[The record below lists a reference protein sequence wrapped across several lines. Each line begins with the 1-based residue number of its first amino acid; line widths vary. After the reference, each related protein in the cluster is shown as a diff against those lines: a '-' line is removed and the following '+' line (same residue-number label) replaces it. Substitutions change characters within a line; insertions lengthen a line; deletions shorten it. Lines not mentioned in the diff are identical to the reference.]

1 MALQQGSSGS
11 SVRNLQQALNEA
23 GFDPGPIDGIFGPRT
38 EAAVREYQAAQ
49 GYEVTGIAGGDTLA
63 GLGLTSDEPAEGDG
77 GPGMSLPGDPEL
89 WKVGN
94 KDMLV
99 YVVPDSFPPIYMM
112 WEVPDGEDLQSFF
125 GPDQEIVYDQEMK
138 FREARQLG
146 ALVFGTTDELA
157 NFDDDPFSSWSYMLE
172 TEAQSQPWIMDEDYQ
187 ALIAMAVLEGRTLTD
202 AEIQSTG
209 WWRDN
214 SSAQREWMKLYH
226 GDPMEANRRLE
237 DNRALARQ
245 VLTDAG
251 LTGFGDDLVTF
262 MADKVTM
269 GDWSETYFNTQVTA
283 ISDPSALYAI
293 DADLVDFQDGLDTTI
308 EQENTVSDLVNKW
321 LGPAMGQ
328 WSDEEIDEWAGIL
341 RNDPNGEQRLVEM
354 LKNQRLA
361 VFTNEAHADRNLS
374 YQDIAQPWK
383 NYGFAQW
390 GQQMDET
397 DPMFIEMI
405 NNNDAT
411 LNGQLLRKTGLK
423 QGVGKVVEDANKGLV
438 QATGGSVRRQV

>member
-11 SVRNLQQALNEA
+11 SVRNLQQALLEA

-38 EAAVREYQAAQ
+38 ESAVRDYQAAQ
-49 GYEVTGIAGGDTLA
+49 GYEVNGIAGTDTLA
-63 GLGLTSDEPAEGDG
+63 GLGLNSDDPDGGDG
-77 GPGMSLPGDPEL
+77 GPGMSVPGDPEL

-94 KDMLV
+94 KTYLV
-99 YVVPDSFPPIYMM
+99 YVVPDTFPPVYMG
-112 WEVPDGEDLQSFF
+112 WQAIDDDDIQSFF
-125 GPDQEIVYDQEMK
+125 GPDQDIVYDQEMK

-146 ALVFGTTDELA
+146 LLIFGTTDELA
-157 NFDDDPFSSWSYMLE
+157 NFDDDPFTSWSYMME

-187 ALIAMAVLEGRTLTD
+187 ALIAMAILEGRTLTD
-202 AEIQSTG
+202 AEIQSTN

-214 SSAQREWMKLYH
+214 TSAQREWMKLFH
-226 GDPMEANRRLE
+226 GDPEEANRRLE

-269 GDWSETYFNTQVTA
+269 GDWSETYFNTQVNA
-283 ISDPSALYAI
+283 ISDPASDYAI
-293 DADLVDFQDGLDTTI
+293 DEDLTEFQENLGTTI
-308 EQENTVSDLVNKW
+308 EHENTVSDLVNKW

-328 WSDEEIDEWAGIL
+328 WSNEEIDEWAGVL

-354 LKNQRLA
+354 LKNQRMAL
-361 VFTNEAHADRNLS
+361 FPEYEDRNLS

-397 DPMFIEMI
+397 SDMFLEMI
-405 NNNDAT
+405 KNNDT
-411 LNGQLLRKTGLK
+411 DLNGQLLRKKGLR
-423 QGVGKVVEDANKGLV
+423 QGVGKVVQDANESLV

>member
-11 SVRNLQQALNEA
+11 SVRELQQALNEA
-23 GFDPGPIDGIFGPRT
+23 GFDPGPIDGVFGPRT

-49 GYEVTGIAGGDTLA
+49 GYEVTGIAGPDTLG
-63 GLGLTSDEPAEGDG
+63 GLGLTSETEEGEG

-99 YVVPDSFPPIYMM
+99 YIVPESFPPIYMM

-125 GPDQEIVYDQEMK
+125 GPDQEIVYDQEMSW
-138 FREARQLG
+138 REARRQLG

-157 NFDDDPFSSWSYMLE
+157 NFDDDPFSSWSYMME

-187 ALIAMAVLEGRTLTD
+187 ALIAMAILEGRTLTD
-202 AEIQSTG
+202 AEIQSTD
-209 WWRDN
+209 WWRNN

-226 GDPMEANRRLE
+226 GDPEEANRRLD

-245 VLTDAG
+245 VLIDSG
-251 LTGFGDDLVTF
+251 LTGFGDDLVEF

-269 GDWSETYFNTQVTA
+269 GDWSETYFNTQVSA
-283 ISDPSALYAI
+283 ISDPESNYAI
-293 DADLVDFQDGLDTTI
+293 DADLTEFQENLGTTI
-308 EQENTVSDLVNKW
+308 EHENTVTDLVNKW

-328 WSDEEIDEWAGIL
+328 WSNEEIDEWSGIL

-354 LKNQRLA
+354 LKNQRMAL
-361 VFTNEAHADRNLS
+361 FPEYEDRNLS

-397 DPMFIEMI
+397 SNMFVEMVK
-405 NNNDAT
+405 NNDVT
-411 LNGQLLRKTGLK
+411 LNGQLLRKKGIR
-423 QGVGKVVEDANKGLV
+423 QGVGKVVDDAN
-438 QATGGSVRRQV
+438 QALLSGTGGSVRRQVQ